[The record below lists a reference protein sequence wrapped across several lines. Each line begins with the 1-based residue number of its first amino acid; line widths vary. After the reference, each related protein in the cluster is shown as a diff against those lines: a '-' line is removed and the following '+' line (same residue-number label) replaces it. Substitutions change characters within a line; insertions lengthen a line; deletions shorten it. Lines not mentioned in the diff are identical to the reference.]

1 MCSWLHRV
9 KRNKLQ
15 PGGIAVDIGKL
26 LSIVRS
32 IPKDKLKTDAG
43 LKEVIRDLG
52 KKAGKNFTDKELN
65 GYVAQFRHMSKTENV
80 GSLLNKLSKKGV
92 NAKDIDSLKKRF
104 K

>member
-1 MCSWLHRV
+1 M
-9 KRNKLQ
+9 
-15 PGGIAVDIGKL
+15 DIGKL
-26 LSIVRS
+26 LGIVKS

-52 KKAGKNFTDKELN
+52 KKTGKTFTDKELN
-65 GYVAQFRHMSKTENV
+65 AYVAQFRHMSKTENV

>member
-1 MCSWLHRV
+1 M
-9 KRNKLQ
+9 
-15 PGGIAVDIGKL
+15 DIGKL
-26 LSIVRS
+26 LNMVRS

-52 KKAGKNFTDKELN
+52 KKVGKNFTDKELN
-65 GYVAQFRHMSKTENV
+65 GYVEKFRHMSRTENV

-92 NAKDIDSLKKRF
+92 SAKDIDSLKKRF